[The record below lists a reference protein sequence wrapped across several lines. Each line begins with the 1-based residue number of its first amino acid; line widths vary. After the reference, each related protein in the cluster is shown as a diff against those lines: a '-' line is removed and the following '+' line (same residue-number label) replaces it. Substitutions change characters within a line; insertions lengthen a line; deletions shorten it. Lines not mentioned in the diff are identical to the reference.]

1 MRDLVP
7 AFSDDDR
14 LEVRT
19 LEFADVPEAVDEL
32 PSLFAESLRKDPP
45 ARNGSAERNSNLRR
59 LDSGHARL
67 LAWADIV
74 FVDWCEWAAVWMSH
88 RLPPETRLVIRLHSY
103 EAFGP
108 WPHLVDWAGVDVL
121 VSEGEHIQRFL
132 LEQIDPREF
141 G

>member
-74 FVDWCEWAAVWMSH
+74 FVDWCEWAAVRPGTRRSRNGTAGWSDGH
-88 RLPPETRLVIRLHSY
+88 RP
-103 EAFGP
+103 AC
-108 WPHLVDWAGVDVL
+108 
-121 VSEGEHIQRFL
+121 
-132 LEQIDPREF
+132 
-141 G
+141 